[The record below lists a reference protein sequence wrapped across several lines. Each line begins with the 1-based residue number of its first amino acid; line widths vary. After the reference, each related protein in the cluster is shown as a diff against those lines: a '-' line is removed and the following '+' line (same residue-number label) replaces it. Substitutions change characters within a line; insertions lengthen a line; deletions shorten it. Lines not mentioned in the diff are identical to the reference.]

1 MANLMAAMR
10 IPIRFERGSVALR
23 PSLKQRRG
31 LRTLRHI
38 LAAGC
43 AGLAVFFALSALTHS
58 ARTRPVV
65 MTSHHLSRGHR
76 ITAGDI
82 AVRQLPSNVLQHATF
97 SKISQVVG
105 SITQIEVE
113 RNSPLLTGSIASIP
127 RVPDGAT
134 VLDIR
139 LTGVVRAIAPGEE
152 IMLVAVTPCARTSC
166 DEASSVL
173 VERALVMDAPKT
185 SKTTSGVTLPCA
197 IDHQLV
203 AKILAAQENAAIM
216 AVARST
222 SNSP

>member
-10 IPIRFERGSVALR
+10 IPIRLERGSPALR
-23 PSLKQRRG
+23 PSLRQRRG

-43 AGLAVFFALSALTHS
+43 AGLAVFFALSALTHN
-58 ARTRPVV
+58 AQTHPVV
-65 MTSHHLSRGHR
+65 MASRHLSRGHR
-76 ITAGDI
+76 IAASDI
-82 AVRQLPSNVLQHATF
+82 TVRQLPANIMQHATF
-97 SKISQVVG
+97 SKMSQVTG

-113 RNSPLLTGSIASIP
+113 RNSPLLTGSISSIP

-152 IMLVAVTPCARTSC
+152 IMLVAVTPCARSSC

-173 VERALVMDAPKT
+173 VERALVMDTPKAN
-185 SKTTSGVTLPCA
+185 KTASGVTLPCA
-197 IDHQLV
+197 VDHQLV
-203 AKILAAQENAAIM
+203 AKILAAEENAAIM